1 MPINLVLPPPQPK
14 QQQFML
20 DRHKYVI
27 FGGSRGGG
35 KSFGIDEKSIL
46 TSVKYPGFKST
57 IIRRTYPELRD
68 NHVEPMKKLLH
79 VGLRDAV
86 AKYNK
91 QDKEMVF
98 PNGSIIRFRY
108 CDNENA
114 LGKIQGQETDFMF
127 IDEATN
133 IPQEWLQKMYP
144 SVRGANGYPK
154 RIYLTCNPGGVSHG
168 YIKRLMEGRFE
179 EGENPNE
186 YSFIQSTL
194 FDNKILMAENPDYV
208 SQLESLPP
216 KLREAWLYGN
226 WSVFEGA
233 YFEEFRESPDIQ
245 KCHDAGIDIE
255 EAKQDHK
262 YTHVIE
268 PFEIPSSWKIW
279 RSYDWGYG
287 KPFAFTY
294 YAMPPGDDTAYLF
307 LEFYGCTRTP
317 NEGIKWS
324 NEQQFKYVAELE
336 RTHPW
341 LAGKHIQGVADPSIW
356 DGSKGVSAAAEAEKH
371 GVWFEK
377 GINDRIPGWMQV
389 RERLK
394 FDENGYARLYVFNT
408 CKHSIRTMQLM
419 MFDDHKVEDL
429 NTDLEDHIPD
439 TIRYFCM
446 SNPVAPLLNNTKYE
460 PVMDPLNQF
469 KKNYRKW
476 GEYNAI
482 IRRN

>member
-1 MPINLVLPPPQPK
+1 
-14 QQQFML
+14 
-20 DRHKYVI
+20 
-27 FGGSRGGG
+27 
-35 KSFGIDEKSIL
+35 
-46 TSVKYPGFKST
+46 
-57 IIRRTYPELRD
+57 
-68 NHVEPMKKLLH
+68 
-79 VGLRDAV
+79 
-86 AKYNK
+86 
-91 QDKEMVF
+91 
-98 PNGSIIRFRY
+98 
-108 CDNENA
+108 
-114 LGKIQGQETDFMF
+114 
-127 IDEATN
+127 
-133 IPQEWLQKMYP
+133 
-144 SVRGANGYPK
+144 
-154 RIYLTCNPGGVSHG
+154 
-168 YIKRLMEGRFE
+168 
-179 EGENPNE
+179 
-186 YSFIQSTL
+186 
-194 FDNKILMAENPDYV
+194 
-208 SQLESLPP
+208 
-216 KLREAWLYGN
+216 
-226 WSVFEGA
+226 
-233 YFEEFRESPDIQ
+233 
-245 KCHDAGIDIE
+245 
-255 EAKQDHK
+255 
-262 YTHVIE
+262 
-268 PFEIPSSWKIW
+268 
-279 RSYDWGYG
+279 
-287 KPFAFTY
+287 
-294 YAMPPGDDTAYLF
+294 MPPGDDTAYLF

-336 RTHPW
+336 KTHPW
-341 LAGKHIQGVADPSIW
+341 LKGKHIQGVADPSIW

-371 GVWFEK
+371 GVWFDK